1 MGIAIGASYRNVGCA
16 RVRELEMASIV
27 EMQRSGTRISG
38 LRDEIALDLKWS
50 ARQLVMR
57 QRGL

>member
-1 MGIAIGASYRNVGCA
+1 
-16 RVRELEMASIV
+16 MASIV